1 MLGLGKSDPAKD
13 VQSKLDDARDRRAK
27 HVARRD
33 AAVEL
38 VGERREELQQAAAS
52 AAPDA
57 ALDKAEGKLAAAE
70 RRVETLEKAIA
81 DCDREI
87 ADYET
92 KLAAIVDGNQRSE
105 TARKLE
111 ALVADIVECE
121 AKFYTICEKLNGLAA
136 VAATVVPEAAGIDI
150 YLKGTRAEL
159 PAAWELVVSVLRGRA
174 RGVLAGHGPAE
185 LLQHPAAAPAPI
197 VTAHPQTASVF
208 VTKPVKWLDER
219 GQLRTAPAWFDAML
233 PADLA
238 KTAIALGA
246 AISPQ
251 HEIAKSS
258 QNARRDFIMP
268 DPAKCIALNDTGEP
282 APAETAPGD
291 AGANRAAAAAG
302 APFTPLDRGK
312 PYHVS
317 VGGPER

>member
-13 VQSKLDDARDRRAK
+13 MQSKLDDARQRRGK

-38 VGERREELQQAAAS
+38 VGERREELQQAAAD

-70 RRVETLEKAIA
+70 RRVSTLDKAIA

-92 KLAAIVDGNQRSE
+92 RLAAIIDGNQRSE

-111 ALVADIVECE
+111 ALVADIVGCE
-121 AKFYTICEKLNGLAA
+121 AQFYTICEKLNGLAA
-136 VAATVVPEAAGIDI
+136 SAAVVVPEAAGIDI
-150 YLKGTRAEL
+150 YLKGARAEL
-159 PAAWELVVSVLRGRA
+159 PAAWELVVSVLRGRV
-174 RGVLAGHGPAE
+174 RGVLAGHGPAQ
-185 LLQHPAAAPAPI
+185 LPTQPAAPPMPI
-197 VTAHPQTASVF
+197 AVAHPQTAAVF
-208 VTKPVKWLDER
+208 LTKPVKWLDER

-233 PADLA
+233 PVDLA
-238 KTAIALGA
+238 ARAIELGA
-246 AISPQ
+246 AVNPQ

-268 DPAKCIALNDTGEP
+268 DPAKCIALNDAGEP

-291 AGANRAAAAAG
+291 AGANGAATAADAQ
-302 APFTPLDRGK
+302 FTPLDRGG
-312 PYHVS
+312 PYQASVS
-317 VGGPER
+317 R